1 MAYKTIIGLEIH
13 SELMTNSKIFCNC
26 TTEFGGDVNTHCCP
40 VCLGL
45 PGALPV
51 INKKVVE
58 YGIKAGLAFN
68 SKIARETK
76 MDRKNYFYPDLVKGY
91 QISQDDI
98 PLCSGG
104 FVEIEKK
111 DGPKKIRIRRIH
123 IEEDT
128 GKSLHSEDG
137 GSLLDY
143 NRSGVPLI
151 EIVTEPDMNSPEE
164 AKEFLEKLK
173 ATLEYIEVSDVK
185 MEEGS
190 LRCDVNINV
199 VDEDTGKK
207 TSISELKNLN
217 SFRAVVKAL
226 EYEEK
231 RHISLLKEGKEN
243 LKETRRWDEVNNE
256 TIVMRIKEGAA
267 DYRYFPEPD
276 LIKLEIEEE
285 WIEDI
290 KSNLPELPH
299 DKKERFMKEYD
310 LPEYDAGVL
319 TQSKALAAFYE
330 ETVEYSKDPKQVSNW
345 VMGDVLRRINDE
357 ELGIKDLKFTPKD
370 LGDLLELIEEGKIS
384 NNIGKK
390 VLRDMFDTGKS
401 PNKIVKEKGLIQIS
415 DEGALKEIVEKVI
428 EKNEQ
433 SVIDYKDGKDRALG
447 FLVGQV
453 MKETRGKANPQLANK
468 LILEIIDEK

>member
-26 TTEFGGDVNTHCCP
+26 TTEFGGDINTHCCP

-58 YGIKAGLAFN
+58 YGIRAGIAFH
-68 SKIARETK
+68 SDIARETK

-91 QISQDDI
+91 QISQDNI

-104 FVEIEKK
+104 FIEVEKK
-111 DGPKKIRIRRIH
+111 DGPKEIRIRRIH

-128 GKSLHSEDG
+128 GKSVHSEDG

-164 AKEFLEKLK
+164 VKEFLEKLK

-199 VDEDTGKK
+199 VEEETGVK
-207 TSISELKNLN
+207 TSITELKNLN
-217 SFRAVVKAL
+217 SFKAVVKAL

-231 RHISLLKEGKEN
+231 RHIELLKEGKEN

-276 LIKLEIEEE
+276 LVKMEIEEE
-285 WIEDI
+285 WIESI
-290 KSNLPELPH
+290 KKNLPELPH

-310 LPEYDAGVL
+310 IPEYDAGVL
-319 TQSKALAAFYE
+319 TQSKYLAAFYE
-330 ETVEYSKDPKQVSNW
+330 ETVKYSDDPKQVSNW
-345 VMGDVLRRINDE
+345 IMGDVLRRINDE
-357 ELGIKDLKFTPKD
+357 EIEIKDLKFTSKD
-370 LGDLLELIEEGKIS
+370 LGELLKLIEDGKIS

-401 PNKIVKEKGLIQIS
+401 PSTIVKEKGLIQIS

-428 EKNEQ
+428 KNNEQ
-433 SVIDYKDGKDRALG
+433 SIMDYKNGKDRALG

-468 LILEIIDEK
+468 LILEIINEK

>member
-51 INKKVVE
+51 INKRVVE

-104 FVEIEKK
+104 FIEIEKK
-111 DGPKKIRIRRIH
+111 DGPKKIRLRRIH

-199 VDEDTGKK
+199 VDEETGKK

-217 SFRAVVKAL
+217 SFKAVVKAL

-231 RHISLLKEGKEN
+231 RHIALLKEGKEN

-290 KSNLPELPH
+290 KNNLPELPH

-330 ETVEYSKDPKQVSNW
+330 ETVKYSKDPKQVSNW

-357 ELGIKDLKFTPKD
+357 ELDIKDLKFTPKD

>member
-51 INKKVVE
+51 INKRVVE

-104 FVEIEKK
+104 FIEIEKE
-111 DGPKKIRIRRIH
+111 DGPKKIRLRRIH

-199 VDEDTGKK
+199 VDEETGKK

-217 SFRAVVKAL
+217 SFKAVVKAL

-290 KSNLPELPH
+290 KNNLPELPH

-330 ETVEYSKDPKQVSNW
+330 ETVKYSKDPKQVSNW

-357 ELGIKDLKFTPKD
+357 ELDIKDLKFTPKD